1 MSQLLCEPY
10 RALYQNYYGDGAV
23 AIKRGM
29 SALDAVTHIK
39 TLAGSDSF
47 TRVVDVGAGEGSLLQ
62 ILDDGDFARELY
74 ALEISQSGAAARSIP
89 ATP

>member
-29 SALDAVTHIK
+29 STLDAVTHIK
-39 TLAGSDSF
+39 TLAG
-47 TRVVDVGAGEGSLLQ
+47 
-62 ILDDGDFARELY
+62 
-74 ALEISQSGAAARSIP
+74 
-89 ATP
+89 